1 MNGQKENKITVFSFF
16 DEPQQSYWTEQI
28 KKCDWGA
35 ALFLAELLE
44 NGRFHE
50 ALGEGRLFIMAEGD
64 RLVSFATLTQ
74 KDCVDDDSLFPW
86 IGFVFTSPEYRGH
99 RYSGKIIDFICEEA
113 KKQGFGKVYLATGHI
128 GLYEKYGFSY
138 IESRIDVYNE
148 ESRIY
153 CRSLRC
159 AEDAKNVLK
168 NFLDSDGRLIT
179 YPAKRKMKLYAL
191 VYLSGKFEKD
201 RVYTEKEVNSL
212 LNEWHTFSDPATLRR
227 ELYNHRF
234 LNRDLSGEEYR
245 LEDVQPS
252 VEDLEKKYG

>member
-1 MNGQKENKITVFSFF
+1 MNIFSFY
-16 DEPQQSYWTEQI
+16 DDLRQSYWTERI
-28 KKCDWGA
+28 KECNWGA

-50 ALGEGRLFIMAEGD
+50 TLGEGKLFIMADGD

-74 KDCVDDDSLFPW
+74 KDCVDDDTLFPW

-113 KKQGFGKVYLATGHI
+113 KKQGFCKVYLATDHI

-138 IESRIDVYNE
+138 TESRTDVYGE

-153 CRSLRC
+153 CKSLRC
-159 AEDAKNVLK
+159 RENAETVLK
-168 NFLDSDGRLIT
+168 NFLDSDGRLII

-191 VYLSGKFEKD
+191 VYLSEKFEKNKI
-201 RVYTEKEVNSL
+201 YTEKEVNSL
-212 LNEWHTFSDPATLRR
+212 LNKWHTFSDPATLRR

-234 LNRDLSGEEYR
+234 LNRNQSGEKYR
-245 LEDVQPS
+245 FEDVQPTI
-252 VEDLEKKYG
+252 EYLEKKYG